1 MAKPSAAV
9 VVKNDPLSAIAE
21 AVQVVLG
28 AQKKAAEIVKSS
40 HRDAALLLSPG
51 WAMYHPEWYSHP
63 YTKTGTDAGLKEVW
77 KQQALFKKGLVEGG
91 LSDSGARSALT
102 AVRFYALEVAEP
114 EKAAEVKAEAAEAA
128 AKRAA
133 GKRERKSFLER
144 VESDIVPVIRMG
156 DTVADSDMSA
166 VEMALLKDIKAA
178 LKKAHINWVKPE

>member
-1 MAKPSAAV
+1 MAKPSAV
-9 VVKNDPLSAIAE
+9 VVVENNPLSAIAE

-28 AQKKAAEIVKSS
+28 AQKRAAEMVKSS
-40 HRDAALLLSPG
+40 HRDAAKLLSPG

-63 YTKTGTDAGLKEVW
+63 YSKTGTDPGLKEVW

-114 EKAAEVKAEAAEAA
+114 EKAAAAKAAAEEAAER
-128 AKRAA
+128 RAA

-144 VESDIVPVIRMG
+144 VESDIVPVVRMG
-156 DTVADSDMSA
+156 ETVADSDMSA

-178 LKKAHINWVKPE
+178 LKRAHISWAKPE